1 MIDMMM
7 QRDLWDD
14 PYEQTRL
21 TGNVTM
27 KVSNVYQ
34 QDDQMFVTMNSPVTG
49 DWMTLR
55 GDINPAVKSGTNL
68 LVTSLPVG
76 QTSLLSPQGIIL
88 YDAGG
93 TAYRVYMY

>member
-1 MIDMMM
+1 MMM

-27 KVSNVYQ
+27 RVSNVYQ
-34 QDDQMFVTMNSPVTG
+34 QDGQMFVTMNSPVTG

-93 TAYRVYMY
+93 TAYRVYMN

>member
-93 TAYRVYMY
+93 TAYRVYMN

>member
-1 MIDMMM
+1 MMM
-7 QRDLWDD
+7 QRDLWND
-14 PYEQTRL
+14 PYEQTHL

-27 KVSNVYQ
+27 TVSNVYQ

-93 TAYRVYMY
+93 TAYRVYMN

>member
-1 MIDMMM
+1 MMM

-93 TAYRVYMY
+93 TAYRVYMN

>member
-1 MIDMMM
+1 MMM

-14 PYEQTRL
+14 PYEQTSL

-27 KVSNVYQ
+27 TVSNVYQ

-93 TAYRVYMY
+93 TAYRVYMN

>member
-27 KVSNVYQ
+27 TVSNVYQ

-93 TAYRVYMY
+93 TAYRVYIN